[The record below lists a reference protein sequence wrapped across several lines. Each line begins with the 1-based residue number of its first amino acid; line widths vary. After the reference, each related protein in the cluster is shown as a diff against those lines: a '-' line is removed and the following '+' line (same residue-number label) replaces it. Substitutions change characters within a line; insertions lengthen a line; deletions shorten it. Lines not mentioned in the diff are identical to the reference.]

1 MPQESDGLHLTLG
14 EARTASSKRHMFS
27 SGSKSIDTLLD
38 GGFGTGEIVEVY
50 GASASGKTQ
59 LAFQAAVMAA
69 GEGARVTF
77 VDTEGTFRPE
87 RLAIMAKRRGL
98 ASDIVLTRVFCRRAT
113 TVAEQISSVGDLE
126 EDERIRDSRIIIVDT
141 VSKNFAYEYGGQ
153 KGMLQ
158 RQSMLD
164 VYLNRLARDA
174 YLNNR
179 AVLLTSRVASV
190 GNDPTRKEV
199 DIGGNTLRRFA
210 HMVLHLQKSGS
221 EVVATLVGQGGAER
235 SVRCKL
241 TDLGFE

>member
-14 EARTASSKRHMFS
+14 EARVASAERRIFS
-27 SGSKSIDTLLD
+27 SGSTSIDTLLD
-38 GGFGTGEIVEVY
+38 GGFVTTELVEVY

-77 VDTEGTFRPE
+77 VDAEGTFRPE
-87 RLAIMAKRRGL
+87 RLVTIAKRRGL
-98 ASDIVLTRVFCRRAT
+98 TPDVVLSKVFSRRAT
-113 TVAEQISSVGDLE
+113 TVAEQIASVGDLQ
-126 EDERIRDSRIIIVDT
+126 EDERIRDSRMIIVDT

-190 GNDPTRKEV
+190 GNETPRKEV

-210 HMVLHLQKSGS
+210 HRVLHFQKSGS
-221 EVVATLVGQGGAER
+221 EVVASIVGQGGTER

-241 TDLGFE
+241 TDLGLE

>member
-1 MPQESDGLHLTLG
+1 MPPESDGPHLTLG
-14 EARTASSKRHMFS
+14 EARAASAKRHIFS
-27 SGSKSIDTLLD
+27 SGSTSLDSLLD
-38 GGFGTGEIVEVY
+38 GGFGTREIVEVY

-59 LAFQAAVMAA
+59 LAFQAAVLAA

-87 RLAIMAKRRGL
+87 RLAMMAKRRGL
-98 ASDIVLTRVFCRRAT
+98 ASDVVLSMVFCRRAT

-164 VYLNRLARDA
+164 VYLNKLSRDA

-190 GNDPTRKEV
+190 GNEATRKEV
-199 DIGGNTLRRFA
+199 DIGGNTLRRFT

-221 EVVATLVGQGGAER
+221 EVVASLIGRGGAER
-235 SVRCKL
+235 SVKCRL